1 MGWSNLILGV
11 RDLHNVIMAYVN
23 AINFITTIVETT
35 PPSNIITN
43 ETILTQY
50 SIKQLIQIFGKKVK
64 ASVQK

>member
-23 AINFITTIVETT
+23 AFNFITTIVETT
-35 PPSNIITN
+35 PPINIITN

-50 SIKQLIQIFGKKVK
+50 SIKQLIQIFGKKVE